1 MSSTG
6 QAPSPAKKVRQPLDF
21 AALGVRPDL
30 LETLARI
37 GYEKPSPIQ
46 AALIPLA
53 LQRLDVVGQ
62 ARTGTGKTASFAIPI
77 LQHTDLD
84 QLQRPQAL
92 VLAPTRELA
101 VQVAGEFEKLA
112 SGSAARIV
120 TLYGGKPMQPQINRL
135 KQGCLVVVG
144 TPGRV
149 LDHMARRTFD
159 PSTLKCVVL
168 DEADRMLDIGFRPD
182 IERILRQCPARR
194 QTLMLSATLPGPI
207 REIAKLYMYRPKLV
221 NFSGG
226 NISGQTIDQYFLRV
240 HPDMKFDV
248 LMKLIEREQPRQAI
262 IFCRTRLRTEWLYR
276 KLLKAGVLQGV
287 GTIHGDLSQSAREQM
302 MAKFRSGDINFLVAT
317 DVVGRGID
325 VTSIS
330 HIINFDIPEL
340 SDDYVHR
347 VGRTGRMGRSG
358 VAFSLVEP
366 VQSGDHF
373 RIEKLINRPLD
384 ADPLQAWVDAETEAK
399 LGIKAPAPAAAG
411 GSSGTGPR
419 GRRYRRAL

>member
-1 MSSTG
+1 MSSPG
-6 QAPSPAKKVRQPLDF
+6 KAPTKSQVVKQPLDF
-21 AALGVRPDL
+21 AAFGIRQDL
-30 LETLARI
+30 LNTLARI
-37 GYEKPSPIQ
+37 GYDKPSPIQ
-46 AALIPLA
+46 AAMIPLA

-62 ARTGTGKTASFAIPI
+62 ARTGTGKTAAFAIPI
-77 LQHTDLD
+77 LQHADPD
-84 QLQRPQAL
+84 QIQRPQAL

-112 SGSAARIV
+112 SGTPARIV
-120 TLYGGKPMQPQINRL
+120 TLYGGKPMPPQVNRL

-149 LDHMARRTFD
+149 LDHLARRTFD

-207 REIAKLYMYRPKLV
+207 REIAKLYMFRPKLV

-226 NISGQTIDQYFLRV
+226 DISAQSIDQYFLRV

-287 GTIHGDLSQSAREQM
+287 GTIHGDLSQPAREQM
-302 MAKFRSGDINFLVAT
+302 MARFRSGDINFLVAT

-358 VAFSLVEP
+358 IAFSLVEP

-384 ADPLQAWVDAETEAK
+384 ADPLQEWVDLETETR
-399 LGIKAPAPAAAG
+399 LGIKPPAASTPG
-411 GSSGTGPR
+411 GGGNSR
-419 GRRYRRAL
+419 GRRYRKAL